1 MGPAKKTL
9 RWAVPVVAGIVMLSC
24 ARGRIP
30 LPSLTSNLVSAPPAG
45 AARVVP
51 GAFTTAAGPRMPH
64 PAHLDKGLE
73 CADCH
78 MKERKEGEPFEPRK
92 MTYEATCAECH
103 DEEDEKKPDAEKV
116 KSTFFAAD
124 GAPKWTKAIAS
135 YGGDVKFSHAK
146 HATDSKSCFPCHGEM
161 KGTERFVGVRFTMAA
176 CMQCHQQKGGNNACQ
191 TCHRELRADRAPP
204 SHESNWRADHGKLGA
219 TAQDRAEQHCDL
231 CHADQ
236 AFCTECHAKT
246 PPASHKHLWKER
258 HGALA
263 ANERA
268 KAEAHCDMCHDDQIF
283 CDRCHREEMPRSHDT
298 LWRLR
303 SHGVMAAM
311 DRKSCA
317 VCHETDYCV
326 RCHEET
332 APLSHRG
339 RWTANPS
346 THCGEC
352 HFPISREQ
360 NCRVC
365 HFEEPQHETA
375 TDQPGWHVP
384 GMNCRTCHL
393 PSGPGPGGAPP
404 VPHIDNGSECQH
416 CHH

>member
-1 MGPAKKTL
+1 
-9 RWAVPVVAGIVMLSC
+9 
-24 ARGRIP
+24 
-30 LPSLTSNLVSAPPAG
+30 
-45 AARVVP
+45 
-51 GAFTTAAGPRMPH
+51 
-64 PAHLDKGLE
+64 
-73 CADCH
+73 
-78 MKERKEGEPFEPRK
+78 
-92 MTYEATCAECH
+92 
-103 DEEDEKKPDAEKV
+103 
-116 KSTFFAAD
+116 
-124 GAPKWTKAIAS
+124 
-135 YGGDVKFSHAK
+135 
-146 HATDSKSCFPCHGEM
+146 M
-161 KGTERFVGVRFTMAA
+161 KGSERFVGVRFTMAA

-191 TCHRELRADRAPP
+191 TCHREIRAELAPP
-204 SHESNWRADHGKLGA
+204 SHQTNWRADHGKLGG

-263 ANERA
+263 ANDRA

-283 CDRCHREEMPRSHDT
+283 CDRCHREEKPRSHDT
-298 LWRLR
+298 MWRLKT
-303 SHGVMAAM
+303 HGVMAAM

-317 VCHETDYCV
+317 PCHETDYCV

-339 RWTANPS
+339 RWTANPA

-375 TDQPGWHVP
+375 TDQPAWHVP

-393 PSGPGPGGAPP
+393 PAGPGPGGAPP

-416 CHH
+416 CQSLTGALLTSSGPRSPSGLRPGSFLVETDACTGPVGFRSPGERSPPVGAPPHPRRRAPRRGPGACA